1 MEFDRALVQLMV
13 GEINVI
19 NEVLFQHNVHAG
31 VLPTDAQITPTFLT
45 YRITLGQGVRVGRVT
60 HLRNELTDALSRYR
74 KHNIRVRMTDA
85 PLLLEVP
92 HPDPKPIRYL
102 DAEYLLRPHCLLA
115 GQSYTDQSTQQVV
128 LDFQQTPHVL
138 IAAATGEGK
147 SLCMTVG
154 LLSLC
159 EHNGPDSLVVHLI
172 DLKNDDLVALQGLP
186 QVDTCAGTEEQALA
200 TLAKLDELKQ
210 ARIAGAD
217 KTVRHVVFIDEL
229 AEVVRNPTAMK
240 LLESLLAMGRS
251 LNINVVAATQ
261 HPLASVIGSLL
272 KANFT
277 ARLVGRVLSNDAAKV
292 AAGIPKLGAEF
303 LPGKGSFLLV
313 EGGRLVRLQGYYIK
327 PEEVTAV
334 VGALRQ
340 RSGVEGTEKVAGG
353 MINQQLDQYQRL
365 RRMGAQASATYAP
378 DVLEYAA
385 RPEVIEIFERYY
397 DRDSGELRYGWQ
409 ASMVRTLF
417 GQNANRGGWNRQKA
431 LEVVAYLRNQPPS
444 L

>member
-1 MEFDRALVQLMV
+1 MEFDRALVGLMT
-13 GEINVI
+13 GEMNVI
-19 NEVLFQHNVHAG
+19 NEVLFQHGVHAG
-31 VLPTDAQITPTFLT
+31 VLPADAHITPTFLT
-45 YRITLGQGVRVGRVT
+45 YRLTLGRGVRVGRVT

-74 KHNIRVRMTDA
+74 KQNISLRLTEA

-102 DAEYLLRPHCLLA
+102 DADYLLRPHCLLA
-115 GQSYTDQSTQQVV
+115 GESYTDQSTQQVIID
-128 LDFQQTPHVL
+128 LQQTPHVL

-159 EHNGPDSLVVHLI
+159 EHNGPEGLVVHLI
-172 DLKNDDLVALQGLP
+172 DLKNDDLVALQALP
-186 QVDTCAGTEEQALA
+186 QVDTCAGDEEKALA
-200 TLAKLDELKQ
+200 TLAKLDELKA

-229 AEVVRNPTAMK
+229 AEVVRNATAMK

-313 EGGRLVRLQGYYIK
+313 EGGRILRLQGYYLSS
-327 PEEVTAV
+327 EEADAV

-340 RSGVEGTEKVAGG
+340 RYGLAGTEKAAGK
-353 MINQQLDQYQRL
+353 MINQQLNHYHRL
-365 RRMGAQASATYAP
+365 RQMGAQAAEAYAP
-378 DVLEYAA
+378 DVLAYAK
-385 RPEVIEIFERYY
+385 REEVIDVFTRYY
-397 DRDSGELRYGWQ
+397 DRESGELRYGWQ
-409 ASMVRTLF
+409 AAMVRTLF
-417 GQNANRGGWNRQKA
+417 GQGANRGGWNRQKA
-431 LEVVAYLRNQPPS
+431 LDVAAYLRNNPPMQ
-444 L
+444 

>member
-1 MEFDRALVQLMV
+1 M
-13 GEINVI
+13 
-19 NEVLFQHNVHAG
+19 
-31 VLPTDAQITPTFLT
+31 LPADAQITPTFLT

-115 GQSYTDQSTQQVV
+115 GESYTDQSIQQVV

-159 EHNGPDSLVVHLI
+159 EHNGPESLVVHLI

-186 QVDTCAGTEEQALA
+186 QVDTCAGTEEAALA

-313 EGGRLVRLQGYYIK
+313 EGGRILRLQGYYLTS
-327 PEEVTAV
+327 EEVTAV
-334 VGALRQ
+334 VGALCQ
-340 RSGVEGTEKVAGG
+340 RYGRDGAEKMAGAMLNG
-353 MINQQLDQYQRL
+353 QLDQYQRL
-365 RRMGAQASATYAP
+365 KRLGTQAQATYAP
-378 DVLEYAA
+378 DVLEYAK
-385 RPEVIEIFERYY
+385 RQEVIEVFARYY
-397 DRDSGELRYGWQ
+397 DRENGELRYGWQ
-409 ASMVRTLF
+409 AAMVRKLF
-417 GQNANRGGWNRQKA
+417 GHHANRGGWNRQKA
-431 LEVVAYLRNQPPS
+431 LDVVAYLRSNPPS
-444 L
+444 LQSVLYTSRIQPE